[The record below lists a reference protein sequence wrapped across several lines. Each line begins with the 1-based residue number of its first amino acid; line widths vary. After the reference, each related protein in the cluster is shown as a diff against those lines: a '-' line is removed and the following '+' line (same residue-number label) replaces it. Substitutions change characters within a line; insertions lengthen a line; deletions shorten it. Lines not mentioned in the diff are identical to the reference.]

1 MRLLTGA
8 YGAEM
13 DGVGEGI
20 GELHAGAAD
29 QSLAG
34 SALAFAGVVAR
45 TDGSP
50 SWVARHPTLDVI
62 YAALES
68 AGAVQAFR
76 RTGESRYERLGP
88 AIPAGEAVCHI
99 SVAPDGVWL
108 MATCWGDGRV
118 VRMTLDATGRPSR
131 PSLAPAP
138 VDPYAGSGMS
148 VSTAV
153 AEAADVSL
161 EAAARALRDAAGEE
175 YAHLIPH
182 LGEPEAPLAPELE
195 TPVLERTPHA
205 HQSILLPGGAVATT
219 DMGFDLVRFWRPSG
233 DGLRAA
239 GEVVLP
245 RGSGPRH
252 GVWHPSGH
260 LYVVAELSRE
270 VFVLAPDASGAWR
283 LVGGVQLAGTLD
295 GDTAAELA
303 ASSDGSFLVAGVR
316 GSNTLATV
324 RVAGAGEQLQ
334 FVALADSGV
343 DWPRH
348 HVVSRDTV
356 LVAGQR
362 SDEVAAVSLDLRTG
376 IAGRVRSRVAVPSP
390 TCLMPIR

>member
-1 MRLLTGA
+1 MRLLTGG
-8 YGAEM
+8 YGPEM
-13 DGVGEGI
+13 DGIGEGI
-20 GELHAGAAD
+20 GELHAGDAD
-29 QSLAG
+29 RPLAG
-34 SALAFAGVVAR
+34 SSLAFAGVVAPV
-45 TDGSP
+45 DGSP
-50 SWVARHPTLDVI
+50 SWIARHPTLDVI

-68 AGAVQAFR
+68 AGSVQAFR
-76 RTGESRYERLGP
+76 RTGESRYERLG
-88 AIPAGEAVCHI
+88 AAVPAGEAVCHI
-99 SVAPDGVWL
+99 AVAPDGAWL
-108 MATCWGDGRV
+108 IATCWGDGRV
-118 VRMTLDATGRPSR
+118 VRITLDATGRPAAT
-131 PSLAPAP
+131 SLAPAP
-138 VDPYAGSGMS
+138 IDPYAGSGMS

-161 EAAARALRDAAGEE
+161 EAAARALREVAGDE

-182 LGEPEAPLAPELE
+182 LDDARTLPEQPADA
-195 TPVLERTPHA
+195 PVLERTPHA

-239 GEVVLP
+239 GQVVLP

-270 VFVLAPDASGAWR
+270 VFVLAPDVSGVWR
-283 LVGGVQLAGTLD
+283 LIGGVPLVGTLD

-303 ASSDGSFLVAGVR
+303 PSSDWSFLVAGVR

-324 RVAGAGEQLQ
+324 RVTGAGEQLR

-362 SDEVAAVSLDLRTG
+362 SDEVSAVALDLRTG
-376 IAGRVRSRVAVPSP
+376 IAGGIRSRVAVPSP
-390 TCLMPIR
+390 TCLLPIG

>member
-1 MRLLTGA
+1 
-8 YGAEM
+8 
-13 DGVGEGI
+13 
-20 GELHAGAAD
+20 
-29 QSLAG
+29 
-34 SALAFAGVVAR
+34 
-45 TDGSP
+45 
-50 SWVARHPTLDVI
+50 
-62 YAALES
+62 
-68 AGAVQAFR
+68 
-76 RTGESRYERLGP
+76 
-88 AIPAGEAVCHI
+88 
-99 SVAPDGVWL
+99 
-108 MATCWGDGRV
+108 
-118 VRMTLDATGRPSR
+118 
-131 PSLAPAP
+131 
-138 VDPYAGSGMS
+138 
-148 VSTAV
+148 
-153 AEAADVSL
+153 
-161 EAAARALRDAAGEE
+161 
-175 YAHLIPH
+175 
-182 LGEPEAPLAPELE
+182 
-195 TPVLERTPHA
+195 LERTPHA

-219 DMGFDLVRFWRPSG
+219 DMGFDLVRFWRPFG

-303 ASSDGSFLVAGVR
+303 ASSDGSFLVAGAR